1 MKLFYLL
8 RNWIRSFFIPSHE
21 GPFGWSPEEFKK
33 ARRWS
38 MNQPHPKFPDHPRMS
53 LWDYVNNNWIDSEY
67 KLHEIN
73 KRRVEKLKKKK
84 NEFNVDIKKED
95 IYSDLFK

>member
-1 MKLFYLL
+1 MFKLLKKIK
-8 RNWIRSFFIPSHE
+8 NWFFPYHE

-38 MNQPHPKFPDHPRMS
+38 KNQPHPKFPDHPRMS
-53 LWDYVNNNWIDSEY
+53 LWDYVDNNFIDSEY

-73 KRRVEKLKKKK
+73 KVKTKKKK
-84 NEFNVDIKKED
+84 SI
-95 IYSDLFK
+95 